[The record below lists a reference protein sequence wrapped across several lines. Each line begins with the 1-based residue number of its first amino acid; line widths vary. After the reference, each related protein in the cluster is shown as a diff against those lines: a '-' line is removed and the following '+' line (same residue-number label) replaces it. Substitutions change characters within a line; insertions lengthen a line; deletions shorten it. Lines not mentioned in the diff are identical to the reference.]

1 MANVVPPKHLMECI
15 GENAKK
21 YVNILK
27 ERAAAINETQNLK
40 SQNDELKAL
49 LNQYL
54 GADVND
60 GHIPPTQVIQLMVI
74 KKKEK
79 CSKRHINVIGDYL
92 VLLVL
97 QCNKCN
103 CEL

>member
-1 MANVVPPKHLMECI
+1 MVPPKTHRAWSALEKMQV
-15 GENAKK
+15 K

-27 ERAAAINETQNLK
+27 DRAAAINETQNLK

-60 GHIPPTQVIQLMVI
+60 ELHIPPTQVIRI
-74 KKKEK
+74 D
-79 CSKRHINVIGDYL
+79 GD
-92 VLLVL
+92 
-97 QCNKCN
+97 
-103 CEL
+103 

>member
-1 MANVVPPKHLMECI
+1 M
-15 GENAKK
+15 K

-60 GHIPPTQVIQLMVI
+60 ELHIPPTQVIRI
-74 KKKEK
+74 D
-79 CSKRHINVIGDYL
+79 GD
-92 VLLVL
+92 
-97 QCNKCN
+97 
-103 CEL
+103 